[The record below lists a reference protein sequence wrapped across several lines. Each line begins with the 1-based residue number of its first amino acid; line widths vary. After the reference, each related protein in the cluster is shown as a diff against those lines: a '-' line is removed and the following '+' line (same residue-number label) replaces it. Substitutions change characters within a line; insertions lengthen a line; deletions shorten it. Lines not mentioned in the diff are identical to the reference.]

1 MSNVGDHNLLQYQYH
16 QSLLRQAIA
25 RGLIPDD
32 RPKPSVN
39 PDRRP
44 TAAQSMYP
52 RLPQDGDPVPTNR
65 NKGIR

>member
-1 MSNVGDHNLLQYQYH
+1 MNNPLIAYQYH
-16 QSLLRQAIA
+16 QHLYRQAQA
-25 RGLIPDD
+25 RGLVPPD

-39 PDRRP
+39 PDVRP